1 MKEFLIVCE
10 RYKWRLKMASKLK
23 LNEKHTL
30 KYKLRTH
37 TLTIGSWITIGDP
50 SIAEIM
56 AKSGFDWLTVDMEH
70 SAITLHEAQQLIQV
84 IELSGCVPL
93 VRVGNNDPNLI
104 KRVMD
109 AGAHGVIVPMVNN
122 AKDAE
127 LAVKAVKYPPIGTRG
142 VGLARAQGYGVDF
155 EKYKYWVE
163 RESIVIV
170 QIEHIDAVNNIEE
183 IILTEGVDG
192 FIIGPYDLS
201 GSLGIPGEFNDPK
214 VTKSLEKVKKAAKK
228 ANIISGFHVVP
239 PEIDLLEAK
248 IEEGYR
254 FLGYSLDSLFLA
266 EACRTDLDKI
276 HRINKQ

>member
-1 MKEFLIVCE
+1 
-10 RYKWRLKMASKLK
+10 MASKLK

-276 HRINKQ
+276 HRINKL